1 MACIK
6 KFGTS
11 HLRKCN
17 TLSKQIWKWA
27 QKNENWLSAT
37 YIPWKQNT
45 EEELESRK
53 NEVHTKWKLRKNI
66 FNNICSQ
73 LNINPKIDL
82 FPTRLNTQ
90 LSTFASYRLD
100 PKCIVVHAFLLDWS
114 KLDFY
119 AFPPFVCLNRV
130 LQKIYQDKVKG
141 IDIAPGWPSQPF
153 YPMLLAMSIKT
164 ISITPRETNHYLPN
178 QPAVKHPMGKT
189 LKILACLVDR
199 TKVI

>member
-1 MACIK
+1 M
-6 KFGTS
+6 GT
-11 HLRKCN
+11 
-17 TLSKQIWKWA
+17 
-27 QKNENWLSAT
+27 E
-37 YIPWKQNT
+37 
-45 EEELESRK
+45 
-53 NEVHTKWKLRKNI
+53 KWKLALSHIHSVKTKYRGGTRISKEWGPYQVETQEKYI
-66 FNNICSQ
+66 YNICSQ

-100 PKCIVVHAFLLDWS
+100 PKCIAVHAFLLDWS

-119 AFPPFVCLNRV
+119 AFPPFVCCHLSFVHWV

-164 ISITPRETNHYLPN
+164 ISITPRETNHSLPN